1 MLQNL
6 KNENKEN
13 TKNNNDKN
21 SNEIQDTKIKDNN
34 TNIILPF
41 NIGEN
46 YINDELINNLL
57 RKSDKSNKLQF
68 KINQSYESNSIDN
81 VKQDIINFYLIE
93 KEKYEEKKREIETN
107 KNFNSSNYNT
117 KSKISTPNYNSTK
130 RFRPNSANKDI
141 KNRFE
146 KYDRERI
153 SYEVYHQYQKLNFNF
168 SSIPFIQR
176 MELYSLKRCL
186 KDYKIEELTN
196 LQSPKISEK
205 EIIQTFNRLIEDSNR
220 RLFKSQKISNRKNNK
235 IIEKK
240 GIPKE
245 KKIYNK
251 KKWDEIYEKR
261 FGSKLKERNDKIE
274 KKRKEKEE
282 KIKKEEDTIIDNLNK
297 KQELFNK
304 RYGMK
309 RNKSANNMTKSS
321 NQSLNSNNKY
331 YIGNRKI
338 ITNLNQRLYY
348 NEMNKKDYYYKSFV
362 EKAKELIDKELNNMD
377 KKANKKLN
385 TNINGFRKRGN
396 RHKNRNI
403 QKSNSVYNFSA
414 FEEKNREEEKNNNN
428 NFENI
433 LKEDI
438 DLRISETSIANN
450 SKVEITGSA
459 SINNKGRNE
468 SAEKIID
475 RFFEN

>member
-1 MLQNL
+1 
-6 KNENKEN
+6 
-13 TKNNNDKN
+13 
-21 SNEIQDTKIKDNN
+21 
-34 TNIILPF
+34 
-41 NIGEN
+41 
-46 YINDELINNLL
+46 
-57 RKSDKSNKLQF
+57 
-68 KINQSYESNSIDN
+68 
-81 VKQDIINFYLIE
+81 
-93 KEKYEEKKREIETN
+93 
-107 KNFNSSNYNT
+107 
-117 KSKISTPNYNSTK
+117 
-130 RFRPNSANKDI
+130 
-141 KNRFE
+141 
-146 KYDRERI
+146 
-153 SYEVYHQYQKLNFNF
+153 
-168 SSIPFIQR
+168 
-176 MELYSLKRCL
+176 
-186 KDYKIEELTN
+186 
-196 LQSPKISEK
+196 
-205 EIIQTFNRLIEDSNR
+205 
-220 RLFKSQKISNRKNNK
+220 
-235 IIEKK
+235 
-240 GIPKE
+240 
-245 KKIYNK
+245 
-251 KKWDEIYEKR
+251 
-261 FGSKLKERNDKIE
+261 
-274 KKRKEKEE
+274 
-282 KIKKEEDTIIDNLNK
+282 
-297 KQELFNK
+297 
-304 RYGMK
+304 MK